1 MFQNT
6 NGDTA
11 YIASQGENN
20 TFIRCLLV
28 DAWYCIH
35 FKLPLGKIV
44 IKLHNT
50 GPKPETVGDFWQMV
64 WQENVFVIAMVT
76 NLKEGDKVSK
86 HSFKKSVFKRIPFF
100 FNVGIQSEKLLSYTL
115 ETLFLLCKADIS
127 VFKKYKLFVFTQN
140 FRYMKLYVS
149 RSGKKV

>member
-11 YIASQGENN
+11 YIASQGEIN

-28 DAWYCIH
+28 DAWYCKH
-35 FKLPLGKIV
+35 FQLTFGKLV
-44 IKLHNT
+44 IKLHHT
-50 GPKPETVGDFWQMV
+50 GPKPKTVGDLWQMV

-86 HSFKKSVFKRIPFF
+86 YSF
-100 FNVGIQSEKLLSYTL
+100 
-115 ETLFLLCKADIS
+115 
-127 VFKKYKLFVFTQN
+127 
-140 FRYMKLYVS
+140 
-149 RSGKKV
+149 